1 MTSSKTALA
10 CVGLLLVLQLGC
22 RGTNVL
28 PDTEEARRLA
38 ADLRLQLHKA
48 SDASNQAVMAQTDEA
63 STSSSRAAQKATA
76 LVDTDALALGPLL
89 QKLRFSREAQS
100 LEEFKRHFSQYE
112 SLDRQIL
119 ALAVEN
125 TNLKAQHLSF
135 DPAREAADAFRDSV
149 TSAVA
154 NIGGKDNCRAR
165 ELGQTAILALREIQ
179 VLQAPH
185 IAEADDAAMSRLEQ
199 EMTSLDRRAREALE
213 TLSALT
219 EASSRATLD
228 SALASLNKFHD
239 ISRQIVSLSRT
250 NSNVRSLSLS
260 LRDKPPLLGACDENL
275 NALQQALASE
285 GALPER

>member
-1 MTSSKTALA
+1 MTSSNTALA

-63 STSSSRAAQKATA
+63 SSSSSRAAQKATA
-76 LVDTDALALGPLL
+76 NVDADAHALGPLL
-89 QKLRFSREAQS
+89 QRLRFSSEAQT

-112 SLDRQIL
+112 NLDRQIL

-135 DPAREAADAFRDSV
+135 GPAREAADAFRDSV
-149 TSAVA
+149 RTAVA
-154 NIGGKDNCRAR
+154 SIRGKDSPRAR

-199 EMTSLDRRAREALE
+199 EMTSLDRQAREALE
-213 TLSALT
+213 SLSSLA
-219 EASSRATLD
+219 EANNRTTLD
-228 SALASLNKFHD
+228 SALASLDKFRD

-260 LRDKPPLLGACDENL
+260 LGDKPPLLGACDENL
-275 NALQQALASE
+275 NALQQAVASE
-285 GALPER
+285 GALPGR